1 AAGLRPS
8 QTKTDEIF
16 APQRRFLCIK
26 YVIGDLF
33 TAPNQ
38 ESLAHCVSE
47 DLRMG
52 KGIAVLFKKNFRRV
66 AALKEQKKL
75 VGECAVLTH
84 DRRFIYYLITKK
96 KASQKPAY
104 VSLKQSLEAMKSHC
118 LENNIKRISLPRFN
132 GLDELEWSKVSQI
145 LQDVF
150 KQTDISLTVYS
161 LPQATRPKQSMRKV
175 RRSM

>member
-1 AAGLRPS
+1 MWVASTPVNFCIACANCGLCF
-8 QTKTDEIF
+8 KM
-16 APQRRFLCIK
+16 CKIK

-161 LPQATRPKQSMRKV
+161 LPQGGKECPPAVFR
-175 RRSM
+175 